1 MQVEVGGTAML
12 LVYPKYYFLPVKK
25 EVRSYETNRYVE
37 NDEIETML
45 KVKTGESKEEW
56 YSKLLGEIDEEFV
69 NEQLAH
75 TG

>member
-1 MQVEVGGTAML
+1 ML
-12 LVYPKYYFLPVKK
+12 LVYPKFYFLPIEK
-25 EVRSYETNRYVE
+25 EVKSYETEIYRE
-37 NDEIETML
+37 DDEIETML
-45 KVKTGESKEEW
+45 KVKTDESKEEW